1 MVEVQ
6 KILELYPSIESM
18 VKSKHRA
25 RCRRCFGFTTSF
37 AESATSLPG
46 LLLLLLLLA
55 LLRLV
60 PIWLE
65 FVGFR
70 RMPVVVIGRFIGGGG
85 G

>member
-46 LLLLLLLLA
+46 LLLLLA